1 MPTPLILLP
10 GSLCDAALFAHQ
22 TRQLAQ
28 EREVMVARLDGEDSI
43 EGLAAGV
50 LAAAPQTFAVAGLSL
65 GGIVA
70 MELHRQAPGR
80 VEALAL
86 LDTNLDAPAAT
97 QLAQRADWDGM
108 VAAGRFDEI
117 VTSLLPVSTHGRG
130 ALDAVVADMAHRVG
144 EAAFLRQNAAL
155 QHRPDRRAWLGDV
168 DVPVLV
174 ACGRE
179 DLVCPV
185 ALHEELAGRTRRG
198 SLEVIEGAGHL
209 ATLDRPEA
217 VTTLLHDWI
226 GARAPVE
233 LG

>member
-1 MPTPLILLP
+1 MSTPLVLLP
-10 GSLCDAALFAHQ
+10 GSLCDAELFAHQ
-22 TRQLAQ
+22 TRRLAQ
-28 EREVMVARLDGEDSI
+28 EREVTVAPLDGEDSI
-43 EGLAAGV
+43 EGLAAHV
-50 LAAAPQTFAVAGLSL
+50 LATAPQTFAVAGLSL

-86 LDTNLDAPAAT
+86 LDTNLDAPAAA
-97 QLAQRADWDGM
+97 QLQQRADWDAM
-108 VAAGRFDEI
+108 VAAGRFDDI
-117 VTSLLPVSTHGRG
+117 VASLVPVSTCGRG
-130 ALDAVVADMAHRVG
+130 ALDTVVTDMAHRVG
-144 EAAFLRQNAAL
+144 EAAFLRQNTAL
-155 QHRPDRRAWLGDV
+155 QHRPDRRTWLEDV
-168 DVPVLV
+168 DVPVLI

-179 DLVCPV
+179 DVVCPV
-185 ALHEELAGRTRRG
+185 ALHEELAGRTQRG